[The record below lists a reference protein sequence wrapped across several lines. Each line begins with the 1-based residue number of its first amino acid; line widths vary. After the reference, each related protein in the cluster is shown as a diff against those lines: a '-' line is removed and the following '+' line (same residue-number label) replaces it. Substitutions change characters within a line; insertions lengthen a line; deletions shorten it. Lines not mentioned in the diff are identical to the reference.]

1 MLKSTFEL
9 VKSIITGGINIVKSV
24 LGGVGNIFKS
34 AWNGALT
41 ITSTIFGK
49 IGSKI
54 SEKIGQARDKVKSI
68 IDTIKG
74 FFNFKVSLPHIKLPH
89 FTIKPSGWK
98 IGDLLKGSIPSLGI
112 SWYSDGGIFPNKRLI
127 GVGDASKG
135 IGNNAEAIIPLDRL
149 WSELG
154 KQFTKQNQ
162 ALNKGNN
169 QPVNITL
176 KLDGREISK
185 ATFKNF
191 EELSRLGI
199 IDLSTLV

>member
-1 MLKSTFEL
+1 M
-9 VKSIITGGINIVKSV
+9 
-24 LGGVGNIFKS
+24 
-34 AWNGALT
+34 
-41 ITSTIFGK
+41 
-49 IGSKI
+49 
-54 SEKIGQARDKVKSI
+54 
-68 IDTIKG
+68 
-74 FFNFKVSLPHIKLPH
+74 PHIKLPH
-89 FTIKPSGWK
+89 FTIKPRGWK

-135 IGNNAEAIIPLDRL
+135 IGNNAEAVIPLDRL
-149 WSELG
+149 WNELG

-162 ALNKGNN
+162 ALSKGNN

-199 IDLSTLV
+199 IDLSTLI